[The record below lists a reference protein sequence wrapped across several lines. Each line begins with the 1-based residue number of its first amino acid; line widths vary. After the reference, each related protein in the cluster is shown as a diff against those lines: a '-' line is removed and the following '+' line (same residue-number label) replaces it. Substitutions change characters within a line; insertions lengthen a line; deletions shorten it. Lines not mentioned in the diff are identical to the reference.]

1 MRAGQSHQ
9 PPRRVGVAVKLSS
22 AEAIA
27 LGQNLLAEL
36 ARRGVAGV
44 VDAESA
50 AALGAPPGPVRAE
63 LGSHVDAVVVVG
75 GDGTFLSV
83 ARGCP
88 ERTPVAGINM
98 GTLGFLTEHSRE
110 QALALLDD
118 LLAGRA
124 LVERRDRLCVA
135 VGSGAERREF
145 LVLNDV
151 VINKAA
157 LARIVTFSVQVDGDL
172 LSRYRADGLILATP
186 TGSTAYN
193 LSAGGPIVHPGL
205 GAILI
210 TPICSHTLSTR
221 PLVVPLD
228 RRLQVW
234 VERGDEEVFLTLDG
248 QQGLPLHAEV
258 RVEVEAAGEGLSL
271 IRDRRASFFSIL
283 HKKLNWGDREG

>member
-27 LGQNLLAEL
+27 LGRDLLAEL
-36 ARRGVAGV
+36 TRRGVAGV
-44 VDAESA
+44 ADAESA

-63 LGSHVDAVVVVG
+63 LGRHVDAVVVVG

-88 ERTPVAGINM
+88 ETTPVAGINM

-124 LVERRDRLCVA
+124 LVERRDRLRVA

-193 LSAGGPIVHPGL
+193 LSAGGPIVHPGM

-221 PLVVPLD
+221 PLVVSLD